1 MIKILLSLLL
11 LLPAAF
17 SWSVTLQ
24 KDKDAEVVESIND
37 SKAGNLYGS
46 WLFHGGFTDVSFSG
60 INPDYRI
67 ASGDT
72 LLVQLWGGLEYQQ
85 EIVVDPKGNIF
96 IPKVGP
102 IKVQGVSNKEL
113 NKLVL
118 RSVKRVYKSNVE
130 VYVTL
135 LTTQKVKVF
144 LTGLVNKPGLY
155 EGQSGDSILRF
166 IDQAKGIRSDI
177 GGLRQIQLRRNNIT
191 IENIDLYDF
200 LASGT
205 MPRAPL
211 QDGDVIFV
219 GPRYGVVTVE
229 GEVGFSGRYEIKG
242 SKEPIAGILNAVV
255 PNDKATNVT
264 IIEATGKNV
273 EATQYAL
280 KDVKNQMV
288 SNGALIKLST
298 QLRPNSISIEVV
310 GEHQSENELVVPWG
324 TSLKTIMDQIKYT
337 TLSNKKGIQLY
348 RDSVAER
355 QKNMLQAS
363 LNSLEQSV
371 LTARSSTEEEA
382 QLRKAEA
389 EIILQWISKAREV
402 EPKGQVLLSKGY
414 QADKIILQQGDR
426 IVVPSNKN
434 LVMIHGEV
442 LFPTAIAYDDKLT
455 IEDFIAKA
463 GGTNRGVEDFNIVVM
478 RPNGEFINAN
488 SDLDEE
494 DYIKPGDEI
503 FVLAEPDTK
512 SLQLFKDLTQVMYQ
526 IAVSAA
532 VIIAL

>member
-211 QDGDVIFV
+211 QDL
-219 GPRYGVVTVE
+219 
-229 GEVGFSGRYEIKG
+229 S
-242 SKEPIAGILNAVV
+242 
-255 PNDKATNVT
+255 
-264 IIEATGKNV
+264 
-273 EATQYAL
+273 
-280 KDVKNQMV
+280 
-288 SNGALIKLST
+288 LIH
-298 QLRPNSISIEVV
+298 I
-310 GEHQSENELVVPWG
+310 
-324 TSLKTIMDQIKYT
+324 
-337 TLSNKKGIQLY
+337 
-348 RDSVAER
+348 
-355 QKNMLQAS
+355 
-363 LNSLEQSV
+363 
-371 LTARSSTEEEA
+371 
-382 QLRKAEA
+382 
-389 EIILQWISKAREV
+389 
-402 EPKGQVLLSKGY
+402 
-414 QADKIILQQGDR
+414 
-426 IVVPSNKN
+426 
-434 LVMIHGEV
+434 
-442 LFPTAIAYDDKLT
+442 
-455 IEDFIAKA
+455 
-463 GGTNRGVEDFNIVVM
+463 
-478 RPNGEFINAN
+478 
-488 SDLDEE
+488 
-494 DYIKPGDEI
+494 
-503 FVLAEPDTK
+503 
-512 SLQLFKDLTQVMYQ
+512 
-526 IAVSAA
+526 
-532 VIIAL
+532 